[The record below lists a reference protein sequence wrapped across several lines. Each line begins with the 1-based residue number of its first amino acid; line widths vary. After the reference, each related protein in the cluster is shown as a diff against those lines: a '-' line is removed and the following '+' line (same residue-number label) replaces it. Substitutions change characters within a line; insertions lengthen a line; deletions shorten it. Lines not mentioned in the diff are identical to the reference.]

1 MKESIIIQK
10 MISIGQ
16 HLEREEIFYSG
27 AEADAR
33 ALLEEIKEAINYTH
47 CCETLKGKEVIS
59 FDLWCDIKNIHHSF
73 DEYYLWDTTLIEYE
87 IVLKMYESFV
97 QNL

>member
-1 MKESIIIQK
+1 MNESIIIQK

-33 ALLEEIKEAINYTH
+33 ALLEEIKQALTIPDVVGQSEQLLAVAEYVYNH
-47 CCETLKGKEVIS
+47 
-59 FDLWCDIKNIHHSF
+59 FDDSSSKTAK
-73 DEYYLWDTTLIEYE
+73 DYLQDFLR
-87 IVLKMYESFV
+87 
-97 QNL
+97 Q

>member
-1 MKESIIIQK
+1 MNESVIIQK

-33 ALLEEIKEAINYTH
+33 ALLEEIKQALTIPDVVGRSEQLVCDNCNTSDMITND
-47 CCETLKGKEVIS
+47 GKQCIRCGTS
-59 FDLWCDIKNIHHSF
+59 QAN
-73 DEYYLWDTTLIEYE
+73 
-87 IVLKMYESFV
+87 
-97 QNL
+97 

>member
-1 MKESIIIQK
+1 MNESIIIQK

-33 ALLEEIKEAINYTH
+33 ALLEEIKQALTIPVVGVPTDKEERFYCHDECITIA
-47 CCETLKGKEVIS
+47 CETGDEAVRCKKQ
-59 FDLWCDIKNIHHSF
+59 CDSCK
-73 DEYYLWDTTLIEYE
+73 
-87 IVLKMYESFV
+87 
-97 QNL
+97 Q

>member
-1 MKESIIIQK
+1 

-33 ALLEEIKEAINYTH
+33 ALLEEIKQALTIPVVVGQSKQY
-47 CCETLKGKEVIS
+47 CDCDKPTLGANVWTCGCGKL
-59 FDLWCDIKNIHHSF
+59 FK
-73 DEYYLWDTTLIEYE
+73 
-87 IVLKMYESFV
+87 KKR
-97 QNL
+97 

>member
-1 MKESIIIQK
+1 MNESIIIQK

-33 ALLEEIKEAINYTH
+33 ALLEEIKQALTIPVVVGQSEQLVCSCDNPNGFKEMEEGR
-47 CCETLKGKEVIS
+47 ETCSKCK
-59 FDLWCDIKNIHHSF
+59 KP
-73 DEYYLWDTTLIEYE
+73 Y
-87 IVLKMYESFV
+87 
-97 QNL
+97 

>member
-1 MKESIIIQK
+1 MNESIIIQK

-33 ALLEEIKEAINYTH
+33 ALLEEIKQGLNIPDVMQSCDTCKHLSTCRFWQEAPNNGATCKFY
-47 CCETLKGKEVIS
+47 
-59 FDLWCDIKNIHHSF
+59 
-73 DEYYLWDTTLIEYE
+73 IEH
-87 IVLKMYESFV
+87 VA
-97 QNL
+97 

>member
-1 MKESIIIQK
+1 

-33 ALLEEIKEAINYTH
+33 ALLEEIKQALNIDSVVGQSEQLHSCNYVKRIGESCTLNNN
-47 CCETLKGKEVIS
+47 CKYPNCE
-59 FDLWCDIKNIHHSF
+59 
-73 DEYYLWDTTLIEYE
+73 
-87 IVLKMYESFV
+87 
-97 QNL
+97 

>member
-1 MKESIIIQK
+1 

-33 ALLEEIKEAINYTH
+33 ALLNEIKQALTIPAVVGRSEQYCDWCSSPKDVEVKI
-47 CCETLKGKEVIS
+47 CKRCRKGM
-59 FDLWCDIKNIHHSF
+59 DQHR
-73 DEYYLWDTTLIEYE
+73 
-87 IVLKMYESFV
+87 
-97 QNL
+97 

>member
-1 MKESIIIQK
+1 MNESIIIQK

-33 ALLEEIKEAINYTH
+33 ALLNEIKQALTIPAVVGQSEQLK
-47 CCETLKGKEVIS
+47 CEHKGRRTATELV
-59 FDLWCDIKNIHHSF
+59 
-73 DEYYLWDTTLIEYE
+73 EYCEDCKKIL
-87 IVLKMYESFV
+87 FHP
-97 QNL
+97 

>member
-1 MKESIIIQK
+1 

-33 ALLEEIKEAINYTH
+33 ALLNEIKQALTIPAVVGRSEQLVLFADWLQYNGKWQLP
-47 CCETLKGKEVIS
+47 EEQVKSFLKEQK
-59 FDLWCDIKNIHHSF
+59 
-73 DEYYLWDTTLIEYE
+73 
-87 IVLKMYESFV
+87 
-97 QNL
+97 QN